1 MTQTTYPLTSGGDT
15 AEIDGH
21 TYRLAITPDEWV
33 SINDYDC
40 YGRYDWGTTNRTTGQ
55 TVPPS
60 DFDLDRTERLSIL
73 NDVVWWERPDGFE
86 TVSFENQQSFRHH
99 VSELISFG
107 FHVLTVERTDGTDHY
122 GKPIVVDAHSVGG
135 VDTLDA
141 EIVGDLAN
149 ELIYELQTRI

>member
-1 MTQTTYPLTSGGDT
+1 MTQTTYPLISGGDT

-21 TYRLAITPDEWV
+21 NYRLVITPDHDV

-40 YGRYDWGTTNRTTGQ
+40 YGRYDWGDQHRYSGQ
-55 TVPPS
+55 SVPPH
-60 DFDLDRTERLSIL
+60 DYDLDRTERLTIL
-73 NDVVWWERPDGFE
+73 NDVVWWERPEDFHRLPPKA
-86 TVSFENQQSFRHH
+86 QSDFRWM